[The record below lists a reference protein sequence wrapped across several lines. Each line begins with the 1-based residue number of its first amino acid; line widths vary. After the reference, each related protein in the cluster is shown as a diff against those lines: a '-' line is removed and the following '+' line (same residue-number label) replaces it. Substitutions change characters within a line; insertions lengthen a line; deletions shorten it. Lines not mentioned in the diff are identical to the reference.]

1 MTPEA
6 CRTPPPAFRAP
17 KRGGEG
23 DSRRRG
29 RRNDSGRH
37 ASTSSSSS
45 SSSVVCRVF
54 ARQKSDDANAPP
66 TAAVLDKHLTID
78 RYRDGLRQL
87 HASPDVFVVDDFLTD
102 AECEDIVA
110 RARAK
115 GDMSQSPVVYAGWT
129 RDVET
134 WTSTASSGPAVW
146 IGALTMLVGSA
157 GFGQS
162 GLGLLGEGVVAYL
175 AAVGAAYAASVAYVR
190 RKEAELRGLRTSTST
205 ALDGT
210 GTGERALIDAVEA
223 LLPGTSRLQYE
234 APTVIRYE
242 TGQKLAPHFD
252 ANRGADVEDADRGGQ
267 TLATILV
274 YLNDVDAVSGGG
286 KTVFGRLAGGGG
298 AGGLAVQPAKGRAL
312 VFFPANADG
321 VFDERVEHEGTEAFE
336 DKWIVRVWV
345 HADKVEMPYGMP

>member
-1 MTPEA
+1 M
-6 CRTPPPAFRAP
+6 
-17 KRGGEG
+17 
-23 DSRRRG
+23 
-29 RRNDSGRH
+29 
-37 ASTSSSSS
+37 
-45 SSSVVCRVF
+45 
-54 ARQKSDDANAPP
+54 
-66 TAAVLDKHLTID
+66 LDKHLTID

-345 HADKVEMPYGMP
+345 HADKVEMPYGMPSVSVVVA